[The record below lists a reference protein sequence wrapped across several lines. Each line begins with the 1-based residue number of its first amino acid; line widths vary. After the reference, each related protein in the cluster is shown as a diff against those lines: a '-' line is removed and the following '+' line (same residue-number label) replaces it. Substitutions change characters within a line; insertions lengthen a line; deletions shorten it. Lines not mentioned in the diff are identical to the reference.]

1 MAQAEIFLAHI
12 SEDRERMQTVKEH
25 LQGTAALAEAFAQP
39 FGGGEQAKLAGKL
52 HDIGKYSR
60 EFQHRLEGGPKVD
73 HSTAGGKEA
82 FQLRQIEAA
91 FAVMGHHEELPDYG
105 GHGGHQHLV
114 WPTTEKG
121 PGLQRMEAGD
131 CPLASQ
137 SPLAHS
143 ARQSF
148 GGILHPYALLLS
160 GGCGLSGHRSLYGRS
175 PPARRLR
182 TDCFPAGQ
190 AGPIHCALV
199 EPPK

>member
-1 MAQAEIFLAHI
+1 MAQPEIFFAHI
-12 SEDRERMQTVKEH
+12 SEDKERTQTVKEH

-82 FQLRQIEAA
+82 FQLRQLEAA
-91 FAVMGHHEELPDYG
+91 FAVMGHHGGLPDYG
-105 GHGGHQHLV
+105 GKNDTGDTSLV

-121 PGLQRMEAGD
+121 PGLQRMEAGN

-137 SPLAHS
+137 ASLAHP
-143 ARQSF
+143 ARQPL
-148 GGILHPYALLLS
+148 GGLLYPHALLLS
-160 GGCGLSGHRSLYGRS
+160 GGCGLSGHRSIYGWG

-182 TDCFPAGQ
+182 TDCFPA
-190 AGPIHCALV
+190 
-199 EPPK
+199 